1 MEGYVEN
8 DEQLREFETDYER
21 KLEREADAALERIQR
36 GQSWEDW
43 RKVAELFTHG
53 RKLAM
58 LHGHANK
65 PEGKGYNLCF
75 SSWLDQH
82 PKLRSIDKA
91 TRNHAM
97 QCFDKIA
104 EIDAWRVTLADNQRQ
119 TINHPT
125 TVLRR
130 FTASQRENAGDKVG
144 EKKQTEREALRDANA
159 ELEGQV
165 AKLKRTIEQ
174 SGENLFSLSDTA
186 KNMAIV
192 LAGNLSTGKLGELA
206 KEIANE
212 LTKKRK
218 LEAEKK
224 RAGPRA

>member
-1 MEGYVEN
+1 MTFVEN
-8 DEQLREFETDYER
+8 DVQLREFEADYEL
-21 KLEREADAALERIQR
+21 KLERDAEEALDRIQR
-36 GQSWEDW
+36 GQTWLDW

-58 LHGHANK
+58 LNGRANK

-75 SSWLDQH
+75 SQWLDAH
-82 PKLRSIDKA
+82 PKLRSVDKA

-97 QCFDKIA
+97 QCMDN
-104 EIDAWRVTLADNQRQ
+104 IDAIEAWRATLAENQRQ

-130 FTASQRENAGDKVG
+130 FKAADRETAGG
-144 EKKQTEREALRDANA
+144 EAAPKKQSEREALRDANA
-159 ELEGQV
+159 DLEGQV

-186 KNMAIV
+186 KNMALV

-206 KEIANE
+206 KELANE
-212 LTKKRK
+212 LAKKRK
-218 LEAEKK
+218 LEADKK
-224 RAGPRA
+224 RAGPRS

>member
-1 MEGYVEN
+1 MTDYVEN
-8 DEQLREFETDYER
+8 DDQLRQFEADYEQ
-21 KLEREADAALERIQR
+21 KLEREADEALERIQR
-36 GQSWEDW
+36 GQTWLDW
-43 RKVAELFTHG
+43 RKVAELFAHG

-58 LHGHANK
+58 LRGHANK

-75 SSWLDQH
+75 SGWLDAH

-97 QCFDKIA
+97 QC
-104 EIDAWRVTLADNQRQ
+104 IDNIEAIEAWRATLAENQRQ

-130 FTASQRENAGDKVG
+130 WKAADRETAGGDAAP
-144 EKKQTEREALRDANA
+144 KKQTEREALREANA
-159 ELEGQV
+159 ELEGEV
-165 AKLKRTIEQ
+165 AKLKRKIEQ

-186 KNMAIV
+186 KNIAMT

-206 KEIANE
+206 KELTNE

-224 RAGPRA
+224 RAGPR

>member
-1 MEGYVEN
+1 MTFVEN
-8 DEQLREFETDYER
+8 DVQLREFEADYEK
-21 KLEREADAALERIQR
+21 KLERDAEAALDRIQR
-36 GQSWEDW
+36 GQTWLDW

-58 LHGHANK
+58 LNGHANK

-75 SSWLDQH
+75 SAWLDAH
-82 PKLRSIDKA
+82 PKLRSVDKA

-97 QCFDKIA
+97 QCMDN
-104 EIDAWRVTLADNQRQ
+104 IDAIEAWRATLAENQRQ

-130 FTASQRENAGDKVG
+130 FKAADRETAGG
-144 EKKQTEREALRDANA
+144 EAAPKKQSEREALREANA
-159 ELEGQV
+159 NLEGEN

-186 KNMAIV
+186 RNMAIV

-206 KEIANE
+206 KELNAA
-212 LTKKRK
+212 LAKRRK

-224 RAGPRA
+224 RAGPRS